1 MTNEQKLEIV
11 KKALEKG
18 ATIRVYLY
26 DDKTRQDADKTIQEI
41 CGCRGK
47 YGCGKETSWVEVME
61 EDFYVTAFFEEEK
74 TPRRQ
79 PEQIEK

>member
-41 CGCRGK
+41 CGCRGE
-47 YGCGKETSWVEVME
+47 YGRGKEASWIEVEE
-61 EDFYVTAFFEEEK
+61 GNFYVTSFFDEEK
-74 TPRRQ
+74 PLL
-79 PEQIEK
+79 EQGQIGK